1 MKTKKLNKKRLILT
15 LLILLFI
22 IIFIFLGVFF
32 SKFASVDRND
42 KTLVEF
48 VVNKGESGYNVFDRL
63 QNEGY
68 IKSSFAL
75 KLYSKIKG
83 GISLTEGVKSISK
96 SMNVIEI
103 YNALENG
110 KGSKNQ
116 VKFTFKEGRNVRQLI
131 SDITSITSITEEE
144 ILDTLSDKEFLN
156 ELINEY
162 WFLTD
167 EILNS
172 DIYYSLEGYLY
183 PNTYM
188 IYKDSSFKS
197 VVYKMLDEMNNKLTP
212 LKSKIENS
220 NYTVHELLTLASIV
234 EQEGPVGTDR
244 YGIAGVFTNRLNDN
258 WSLGSCVTT
267 YYAAK
272 VPLGDGL
279 YQKDIDDCS
288 NKYNTRCKTYIGLPV
303 GPICNPSIDSV
314 EASLNPTKH
323 NYYYFEADKNNKTY
337 FNETYNGHLN
347 TIERLEREGLW
358 NEID

>member
-1 MKTKKLNKKRLILT
+1 M
-15 LLILLFI
+15 
-22 IIFIFLGVFF
+22 
-32 SKFASVDRND
+32 
-42 KTLVEF
+42 
-48 VVNKGESGYNVFDRL
+48 
-63 QNEGY
+63 
-68 IKSSFAL
+68 
-75 KLYSKIKG
+75 
-83 GISLTEGVKSISK
+83 
-96 SMNVIEI
+96 
-103 YNALENG
+103 
-110 KGSKNQ
+110 
-116 VKFTFKEGRNVRQLI
+116 
-131 SDITSITSITEEE
+131 
-144 ILDTLSDKEFLN
+144 SDKEFLN

-188 IYKDSSFKS
+188 IYKNSSFKN

-267 YYAAK
+267 YYAAR
-272 VPLGDGL
+272 VTLGDAL

>member
-22 IIFIFLGVFF
+22 IMFIFLGVFF

-83 GISLTEGVKSISK
+83 GISLTEGVKFISK

-110 KGSKNQ
+110 NGSKEE
-116 VKFTFKEGRNVRQLI
+116 VRFTFKEGRNVRQLI

-144 ILDTLSDKEFLN
+144 ILDTLNDKEFLN

-183 PNTYM
+183 P
-188 IYKDSSFKS
+188 I
-197 VVYKMLDEMNNKLTP
+197 L
-212 LKSKIENS
+212 I
-220 NYTVHELLTLASIV
+220 
-234 EQEGPVGTDR
+234 
-244 YGIAGVFTNRLNDN
+244 
-258 WSLGSCVTT
+258 
-267 YYAAK
+267 
-272 VPLGDGL
+272 
-279 YQKDIDDCS
+279 
-288 NKYNTRCKTYIGLPV
+288 
-303 GPICNPSIDSV
+303 
-314 EASLNPTKH
+314 
-323 NYYYFEADKNNKTY
+323 
-337 FNETYNGHLN
+337 
-347 TIERLEREGLW
+347 
-358 NEID
+358 

>member
-1 MKTKKLNKKRLILT
+1 MNTKEAVRRACKSKRAAL
-15 LLILLFI
+15 
-22 IIFIFLGVFF
+22 
-32 SKFASVDRND
+32 SVADCN
-42 KTLVEF
+42 TWT
-48 VVNKGESGYNVFDRL
+48 SM
-63 QNEGY
+63 
-68 IKSSFAL
+68 
-75 KLYSKIKG
+75 
-83 GISLTEGVKSISK
+83 LTEQIVNTPEYKSANSIMAYLAMPK
-96 SMNVIEI
+96 EATLDDVIRD
-103 YNALENG
+103 ALENG
-110 KGSKNQ
+110 KGSKEE
-116 VKFTFKEGRNVRQLI
+116 VRFTFKEGRNVRQLI

-272 VPLGDGL
+272 VPLGDAL